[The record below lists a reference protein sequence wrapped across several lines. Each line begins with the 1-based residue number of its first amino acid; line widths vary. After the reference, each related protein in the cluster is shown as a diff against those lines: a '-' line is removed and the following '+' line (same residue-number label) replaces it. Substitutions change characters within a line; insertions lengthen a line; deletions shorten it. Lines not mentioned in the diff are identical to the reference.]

1 MPDWIINRVTA
12 PSIVIDML
20 TSEDDK
26 GDLIVDFNNIIKMPD
41 EDMEP
46 HEKSK
51 WYWDHWGTKWNAHCY
66 SRPSKQELI
75 FQTAWECPFKVFEQL
90 PRRFGPIIVE
100 YANEGIG
107 NNCGIVH
114 ITQADG
120 VEHFNWSGTDEG
132 VKLWSMLWDLEKEK
146 QHSQNIA

>member
-20 TSEDDK
+20 VSENDK

-41 EDMEP
+41 EYLDNGEW
-46 HEKSK
+46 SQ
-51 WYWDHWGTKWNAHCY
+51 WCVTHWGTKWNAHCC

-75 FQTAWECPFKVFEQL
+75 FETAWNCPFKVFEQL
-90 PRRFGPIIVE
+90 PRRFGPIIIE
-100 YANEGIG
+100 YANENIGI
-107 NNCGIVH
+107 NCGIVH

-120 VEHFNWSGTDEG
+120 VEHFYWSGTDEG
-132 VKLWSMLWDLEKEK
+132 IKLGCMLWSLDYEEEK
-146 QHSQNIA
+146 QHS